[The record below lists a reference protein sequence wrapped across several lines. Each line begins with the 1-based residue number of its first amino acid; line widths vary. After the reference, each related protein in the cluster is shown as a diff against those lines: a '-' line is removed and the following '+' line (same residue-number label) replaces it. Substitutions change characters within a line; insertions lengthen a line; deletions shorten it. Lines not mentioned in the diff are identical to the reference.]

1 MAIRRANFDTNHM
14 IEEYLSG
21 KSIKQ
26 LALEHGFSRQVVYRV
41 LRQNNIHIRGRSES
55 MYVRMAQTPP
65 EERKRL
71 ALAANEAKRGL
82 ANTPEM
88 LHKRALAHKRFIGEF
103 EQEFIDALSNAGIP
117 VIPQEPFLS
126 YNFDIGCG
134 DIAVEI
140 HTQTASPLSP
150 RFIKKLMDCVKAGKS
165 MLYVWINPQ
174 HVVLTGDCYKNVIS
188 IVQEFRRNPPARSKY
203 WVIRGT
209 GELYASG
216 SFDSD

>member
-1 MAIRRANFDTNHM
+1 MAIRRTDFNADNLVK
-14 IEEYLSG
+14 EYLSG

-26 LALEHGFSRQVVYRV
+26 LASDYGFSRQVVYRV

-71 ALAANEAKRGL
+71 ASAAHEAKRGR
-82 ANTPEM
+82 ANSPEM
-88 LHKRALAHKRFIGEF
+88 LHKRAQAGKRFIGKFEKEF
-103 EQEFIDALSNAGIP
+103 CDALSSAGIP

-140 HTQTASPLSP
+140 HTKTASPLSTS
-150 RFIKKLMDCVKAGKS
+150 FIKKLMDCVKAGKS

-174 HVVLTGDCYKNVIS
+174 HVVLTEDCYKNVIS

-216 SFDSD
+216 SFNSD

>member
-26 LALEHGFSRQVVYRV
+26 LAFEHSFSRQVVYRV
-41 LRQNNIHIRGRSES
+41 LRQNNIHIRGLSES

-188 IVQEFRRNPPARSKY
+188 IVLEFRRNPPARRKY
-203 WVIRGT
+203 WAVRGT
-209 GELYASG
+209 GEL
-216 SFDSD
+216 